1 VELGTI
7 RTAGHKPGVGANLR
21 SVHLLLDGRLLK
33 TLPSRYHPEQLVRLA
48 QLPGAQPA
56 GRRQGHRLSA

>member
-1 VELGTI
+1 VS
-7 RTAGHKPGVGANLR
+7 GVNLR

-33 TLPSRYHPEQLVRLA
+33 TLSSRYHPEQLVRLA

>member
-1 VELGTI
+1 L
-7 RTAGHKPGVGANLR
+7 AGYGPPDTNRVSGANLP

>member
-1 VELGTI
+1 MS
-7 RTAGHKPGVGANLR
+7 GANLR

-33 TLPSRYHPEQLVRLA
+33 TLPSRYHPEQLARLA